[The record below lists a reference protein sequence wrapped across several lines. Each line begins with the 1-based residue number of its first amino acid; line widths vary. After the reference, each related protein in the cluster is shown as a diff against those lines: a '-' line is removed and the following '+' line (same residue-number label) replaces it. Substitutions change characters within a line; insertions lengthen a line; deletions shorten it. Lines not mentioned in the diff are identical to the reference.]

1 LVLIIGVSRLDA
13 GYAQRVVQ
21 QGVLTSGMEI
31 PQKSSRI
38 IVIAALAAAMGLP
51 PCAAQNAAPPT
62 SPTILDRL
70 NAMMAGGKS
79 AWTPDQL
86 AVMERL
92 RDAAVNDPYALNQ
105 LRHLTDNIGPRI
117 SGSPQAGQAVEYVA
131 AQMRA
136 LVDGSNIAG
145 TLDTGIGRG
154 SQKHIQHPLA
164 HGR

>member
-1 LVLIIGVSRLDA
+1 MRMASLMSRPHQFRARSFNSRSTPIDGNLCKESHGA
-13 GYAQRVVQ
+13 
-21 QGVLTSGMEI
+21 VLTSGMEI

-62 SPTILDRL
+62 ILDRL
-70 NAMMAGGKS
+70 NAMLAGGKS

-117 SGSPQAGQAVEYVA
+117 SGSPQAQHAVEYVA
-131 AQMRA
+131 AEMRA
-136 LVDGSNIAG
+136 LGAEAG
-145 TLDTGIGRG
+145 GDIVRYC
-154 SQKHIQHPLA
+154 
-164 HGR
+164 RDVVV